1 MASEGFFDRVYEVV
15 EQIPEGM
22 VATYGQVALLAGRPR
37 SARYVGMPC
46 IAIRAP
52 ARFPVTAWC
61 LPTAVSVR
69 ALPLAGPML
78 NVSFCWGGR
87 DVCRSHAC

>member
-1 MASEGFFDRVYEVV
+1 MASEGFFERVYEVV

-46 IAIRAP
+46 IAIRALV
-52 ARFPVTAWC
+52 RFPAIVWC
-61 LPTAVSVR
+61 LPMAAFAR
-69 ALPLAGPML
+69 ALRLAAPML
-78 NVSFCWGGR
+78 NVSFC
-87 DVCRSHAC
+87 